1 MTQSP
6 NIVLFSVHKD
16 AMDAAVR
23 AFAADWPEARISNLL
38 DDGLF
43 AWVRQTGGVVPEMYD
58 AFRTLTRYMVSRGA
72 DGILF
77 TCSAFREVIDTCIAD
92 FDVPILKPND
102 AMIEQALEAG
112 TRIAVM
118 ATVGPTIPSISA
130 EIHEMAAARG
140 QKVELVP
147 YVVEGAFDALAGGDA
162 AKHDAL
168 VAARARDQGL
178 RRHGAGAVHAVAR
191 RACGR
196 GGQQHSD
203 IQFAG
208 RGSGQDARHARR
220 LRACRAARTL
230 CDASGIQG
238 RQAARARRG
247 GAGACAERLACLS
260 ESL

>member
-1 MTQSP
+1 MAQNP
-6 NIVLFSVHKD
+6 DIVLFSVHKD
-16 AMDAAVR
+16 AMEAAVR

-77 TCSAFREVIDTCIAD
+77 TCSAFREAIDACVAE

-112 TRIAVM
+112 PRIAVM

-130 EIHEMAAARG
+130 EIHEMAAVRG
-140 QKVELVP
+140 QKIELVP
-147 YVVEGAFDALAGGDA
+147 CVVEGAFDALASGDA

-168 VAARARDQGL
+168 VAARAKEIKDCNVIVL
-178 RRHGAGAVHAVAR
+178 A
-191 RACGR
+191 
-196 GGQQHSD
+196 
-203 IQFAG
+203 QFTL
-208 RGSGQDARHARR
+208 S
-220 LRACRAARTL
+220 RAAPAIAAVSNIPIFNSPGAAVTKMRTML
-230 CDASGIQG
+230 
-238 RQAARARRG
+238 
-247 GAGACAERLACLS
+247 GA
-260 ESL
+260 